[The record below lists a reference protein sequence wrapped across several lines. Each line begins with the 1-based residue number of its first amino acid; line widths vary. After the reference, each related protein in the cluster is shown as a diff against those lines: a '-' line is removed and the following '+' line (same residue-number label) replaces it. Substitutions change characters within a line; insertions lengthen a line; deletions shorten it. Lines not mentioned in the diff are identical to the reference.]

1 MTIDPGFSTRL
12 VHEGTEIDP
21 ITRSVEV
28 PVILNSGFAYRD
40 VETWRRVALHREP
53 GHIYSRNS
61 NPTCRQFE
69 LKMAKLE
76 GMESATSF
84 ATGMA
89 AINNTLMALLSPGQ
103 RVVSIKDSYG
113 ATFLHFTQILPR
125 FGIECEVVETE
136 DMDAIEAA
144 IHRGC
149 DMVYMES
156 PTNPTLKVID
166 LARAARA
173 ASAVGAIV
181 VVDNTFATPINQ
193 NPADLGADLVVHSAT
208 KYICGH
214 NDVVAG
220 VVCGRHELVETIYRY
235 RELTGSA
242 LDPFSAYLLVRSLK
256 TLALR
261 VRQQNETALT
271 IAHYLE
277 GHPKVNRVFYPGLPS
292 HPGHEVAARQMRGF
306 GGLLSFDVKGGLQ
319 AIEAFLPHL
328 QYAYLAA
335 NLGQVAT
342 FAGPPATTSH
352 VECTAEERAAA
363 GIPEGLVR
371 YSVGIEEVD
380 DLKADLDQA
389 LALV

>member
-1 MTIDPGFSTRL
+1 MSNPDFSTRL
-12 VHEGTEIDP
+12 VHEGTPIDP
-21 ITRSVEV
+21 TTHAVEV
-28 PVILNSGFAYRD
+28 PIYLNSGFAYED
-40 VETWRRVALHREP
+40 LDTWLRVALNQEP

-61 NPTCRQFE
+61 NPTCAQFE
-69 LKMAKLE
+69 QMMAKLE
-76 GMESATSF
+76 GVESATSF

-103 RVVSIKDSYG
+103 RVISIKDSYG

-125 FGIECEVVETE
+125 FGIQCEVIETE
-136 DMDAIEAA
+136 DIEAIEAT
-144 IHRGC
+144 IRQGC

-156 PTNPTLKVID
+156 PTNPTLKVVD
-166 LARAARA
+166 LERAARA
-173 ASAVGAIV
+173 AADVGALV

-193 NPADLGADLVVHSAT
+193 RPAELGADLVLHSAT

-220 VVCGRHELVETIYRY
+220 VVCGSQELIEKIYHY
-235 RELTGSA
+235 RELTGSTLA
-242 LDPFSAYLLVRSLK
+242 PFSAYLLLRSLK

-261 VRQQNETALT
+261 VRKQNENAME
-271 IAHYLE
+271 IARFLE
-277 GHPKVNRVFYPGLPS
+277 AHPKINRVFYPGLAS
-292 HPGHEVAARQMRGF
+292 HPGHEVAGRQMQGF
-306 GGLLSFDVKGGLQ
+306 GGLLSFDIKGGME
-319 AIEAFLPHL
+319 AIEAFLPQL
-328 QYAYLAA
+328 RYAYLAA

-342 FAGPPATTSH
+342 FAGPPSTTSH

-371 YSVGIEEVD
+371 YSIGIEDVD

-389 LALV
+389 LAHV